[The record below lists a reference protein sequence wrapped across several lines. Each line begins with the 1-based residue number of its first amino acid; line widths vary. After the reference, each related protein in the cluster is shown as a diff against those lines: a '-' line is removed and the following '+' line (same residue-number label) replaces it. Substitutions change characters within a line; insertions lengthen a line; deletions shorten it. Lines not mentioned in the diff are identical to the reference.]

1 MLQGNVPMQA
11 MLAIVNFRVKKA
23 SGFLQGRSTTVRG
36 RVDQF
41 SNKKIWVTAER
52 DQVLSLNSP

>member
-1 MLQGNVPMQA
+1 MQA
-11 MLAIVNFRVKKA
+11 VLAIVNFRVKKA

-36 RVDQF
+36 GVDQF